1 MQKLIV
7 LAIIGFAAQLVDG
20 SLGMAYG
27 VTSSS
32 LLLMFG
38 IAPAVASASVHM
50 AEVVTTAA
58 SGISHLRFGNV
69 DKTIVKRLIIPGSI
83 GAFAGAC
90 FLSSLPGDLVKPY
103 VAAFLFLL
111 GFYVLGRFLFGSPTV
126 SGEAK
131 ISKRFLTPLGLVA
144 GFLDST
150 GGGGW
155 GPLTT
160 PILLSRKG
168 IETRKVIGS
177 VDTSEC
183 AIAISATVGFIISL
197 GWTSFSWTWV
207 GALMLGG
214 IVAAPI
220 AAWLVRVI
228 PSHLLGVMVGGL
240 IILTNA
246 KTMLNSFKF
255 IPASWHGTVY
265 VALGIIW
272 VVSIVYVVY
281 RHKNGL
287 KSEVTVSVP
296 E

>member
-1 MQKLIV
+1 
-7 LAIIGFAAQLVDG
+7 
-20 SLGMAYG
+20 
-27 VTSSS
+27 
-32 LLLMFG
+32 MFG

-69 DKTIVKRLIIPGSI
+69 DKTIVKSLIIPGSI
-83 GAFAGAC
+83 GAFTGAC

-103 VAAFLFLL
+103 VSAFLFLL
-111 GFYVLGRFLFGSPTV
+111 GFYVLSRFLFGNPTV
-126 SGEAK
+126 PEGAQ
-131 ISKRFLTPLGLVA
+131 ITKRFLTPLGLVA

-155 GPLTT
+155 GPLPT

-183 AIAISATVGFIISL
+183 AIAISATAGFFISL
-197 GWTSFSWTWV
+197 GWTNFSWTWV

-220 AAWLVRVI
+220 AAWLVKVI

-246 KTMLNSFKF
+246 KTLLNSFKV
-255 IPASWHGTVY
+255 IPSSWHGSIY
-265 VALGIIW
+265 VALSLIW
-272 VVSIVYVVY
+272 AASIAYAVYK
-281 RHKNGL
+281 HKNTF
-287 KSEVTVSVP
+287 KKEVTVPFP